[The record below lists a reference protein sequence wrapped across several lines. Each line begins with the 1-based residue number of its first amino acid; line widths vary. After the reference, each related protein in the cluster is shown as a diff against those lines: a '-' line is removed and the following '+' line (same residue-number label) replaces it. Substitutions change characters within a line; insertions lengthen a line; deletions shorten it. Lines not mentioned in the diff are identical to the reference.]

1 MPYIDVKLFEN
12 RLTEA
17 TEKELIDRIT
27 AAVVDTFGEDI
38 REQTWISLTGIPSHR
53 WGVGGVRH

>member
-1 MPYIDVKLFEN
+1 MPYIDVKLFEA
-12 RLTEA
+12 RLTET

-27 AAVVDTFGEDI
+27 AAVVATFGEEI

-53 WGVGGVRH
+53 WGVGGTRR